1 MKSEFNFETVIGRLK
16 KALQI
21 KEDKQMAELLGMSPA
36 AFNGRKKSDS
46 IPFDAVISLSA
57 KENLDYNWL
66 LTGEGTMLKGGGA
79 NDENMSPKRKKMM
92 ELLERLD
99 DDALDDAI
107 YSTKKLVEGFE
118 LRNELAQMR
127 QMISKQQMAAWWKSF
142 KAKQKKPHFK
152 WQNH

>member
-1 MKSEFNFETVIGRLK
+1 MKSEFNFEAVIGRLK

-66 LTGEGTMLKGGGA
+66 LTGSGSMLKGGGA
-79 NDENMSPKRKKMM
+79 ANESFSDEDVKLLKLIKALAPEQKNDTVKDLEKFVRWNESAISHFLASNQGG
-92 ELLERLD
+92 EL
-99 DDALDDAI
+99 
-107 YSTKKLVEGFE
+107 
-118 LRNELAQMR
+118 
-127 QMISKQQMAAWWKSF
+127 QQRAA
-142 KAKQKKPHFK
+142 A
-152 WQNH
+152 